1 MAEKKGILARVTNEI
16 MWFLDVAYKDN
27 IPALAGQSAFF
38 MILSAPPL
46 LMFAFTVLSMLTGQ
60 DIQSIGM
67 SFLDRFRQIGDFPL
81 LEYAERFIKTSVSRS
96 GSGTAILT
104 AIVTLWS
111 AGNGMYCITEGIS
124 RVYKLPNKRI
134 WLTKRLFSMLY
145 TLLLLVVMMLDFAF
159 MAINIVFAT
168 GIVTILGIKEARNI
182 FLVIFYIAFGLLQAW
197 LMALVI
203 KLFLRD
209 KVKDKRYISFRA
221 LMPGMLLT
229 VICWYLLTFGVMA
242 YIKNFATQSI
252 YGSLGTVFVMMI
264 WAYFLMYIL
273 LCCIEFNYI
282 HREKFSG
289 KKKADKKKLSSDDNK
304 TSATADTNTKE

>member
-159 MAINIVFAT
+159 MTINIVFAT
-168 GIVTILGIKEARNI
+168 GIVTILGIKEARNV
-182 FLVIFYIAFGLLQAW
+182 FLVFFYIVFGLLQAW

>member
-159 MAINIVFAT
+159 MTINIVFAT
-168 GIVTILGIKEARNI
+168 GIVTILGIKEARNV
-182 FLVIFYIAFGLLQAW
+182 FLVIFYIVFGLLQAW

-304 TSATADTNTKE
+304 TSATVDTNTKE

>member
-1 MAEKKGILARVTNEI
+1 
-16 MWFLDVAYKDN
+16 
-27 IPALAGQSAFF
+27 
-38 MILSAPPL
+38 
-46 LMFAFTVLSMLTGQ
+46 
-60 DIQSIGM
+60 
-67 SFLDRFRQIGDFPL
+67 
-81 LEYAERFIKTSVSRS
+81 
-96 GSGTAILT
+96 
-104 AIVTLWS
+104 
-111 AGNGMYCITEGIS
+111 
-124 RVYKLPNKRI
+124 
-134 WLTKRLFSMLY
+134 
-145 TLLLLVVMMLDFAF
+145 MLDFAF
-159 MAINIVFAT
+159 MTINIVFAT
-168 GIVTILGIKEARNI
+168 GIVTILGIKEARNV
-182 FLVIFYIAFGLLQAW
+182 FLVFFYIVFGLLQAW

-264 WAYFLMYIL
+264 WVYFLMYIL

>member
-168 GIVTILGIKEARNI
+168 GIVTILGIKEARNV
-182 FLVIFYIAFGLLQAW
+182 FLVIFYIVFGLLQAW

>member
-168 GIVTILGIKEARNI
+168 GIVTILGIKEARNV
-182 FLVIFYIAFGLLQAW
+182 FLAIFYIVFGLLQAW

-264 WAYFLMYIL
+264 WVYFLMYIL

>member
-145 TLLLLVVMMLDFAF
+145 TLLMLVVMMLDFAF

-168 GIVTILGIKEARNI
+168 GIVTILGIKEARNV
-182 FLVIFYIAFGLLQAW
+182 FLVIFYIVFGLLQAW

-252 YGSLGTVFVMMI
+252 YGSLGTVFIMMI
-264 WAYFLMYIL
+264 WVYFLMYIL

>member
-159 MAINIVFAT
+159 MTINIVFAT
-168 GIVTILGIKEARNI
+168 GIVTILGIKEARNV
-182 FLVIFYIAFGLLQAW
+182 FLVFFYIVFGLLQAW

-264 WAYFLMYIL
+264 WVYFLMYIL

>member
-264 WAYFLMYIL
+264 WVYFLMYIL

>member
-168 GIVTILGIKEARNI
+168 GIVTILGIKEARNV
-182 FLVIFYIAFGLLQAW
+182 FLVFFYIVFGLLQAW